1 LAVRRYGG
9 KAVTVLR
16 WLRVQWD
23 RALAVTVFADS
34 LRKAAQDFIDDPR
47 ALPLIPNWNRVLAA
61 IPEFFDL
68 LLDAVEKDSKQAMA
82 TAVA

>member
-1 LAVRRYGG
+1 MLNGL
-9 KAVTVLR
+9 KF
-16 WLRVQWD
+16 D
-23 RALAVTVFADS
+23 RNGEEMAVTVFADS